1 VGAIDRMI
9 EEQHLLMHPFYHRWQ
24 KGKVS
29 LDALRSYAVQYYA
42 YESALPLFLEKAM
55 AHLPDGPA
63 LEALR
68 DNLDDEAGG
77 PCPHPELWLRFAEA
91 LGLSRAEVHGAE
103 LLPRTTNLV
112 YTYDCLCDRGPDEA
126 LAALYAYEAQF
137 PAVAATKADALR
149 RFYGITS
156 PEALEFFDLH
166 STLDHE
172 HAAGIRTGLTDSEQA
187 RESAALALDAWW
199 MMLDSFE
206 GMHDTG
212 SLPGPRASEPAH

>member
-1 VGAIDRMI
+1 MGAIDRMI

-29 LDALRSYAVQYYA
+29 LDALRSYAVQY
-42 YESALPLFLEKAM
+42 
-55 AHLPDGPA
+55 
-63 LEALR
+63 
-68 DNLDDEAGG
+68 
-77 PCPHPELWLRFAEA
+77 
-91 LGLSRAEVHGAE
+91 
-103 LLPRTTNLV
+103 
-112 YTYDCLCDRGPDEA
+112 
-126 LAALYAYEAQF
+126 YAYEAQF

-206 GMHDTG
+206 AMHDTG
-212 SLPGPRASEPAH
+212 SLPGPRTSEPAH